1 MRLFYL
7 DVRLLKIL
15 FLPLLLLNHVSI
27 FLMKYVQILEV
38 MASRGIFGCDL
49 LVRYHVQNFDFLI

>member
-1 MRLFYL
+1 
-7 DVRLLKIL
+7 LKIL